1 MIRLIRTAVLLCALA
16 IPTLAQ
22 ATAQQPDVLLI
33 DGKEHALN
41 TNPLQAHLEAKGW
54 QPPKEGLISSANWR
68 DYIAE
73 WAVADGQLLL
83 KDVTILVES
92 KDEEMARKSILADLF
107 PGKTKIVADWYTGAL
122 IVPDGKMVQ
131 YVHMGYGSTY
141 EHYQVLRVSSG
152 RVIEQLS
159 MSAEEFKQYRARKFE
174 AFKRPDEFKKAYAE
188 LKRDSQ
194 GMTEEQMLGFMA
206 SFFAERYLAL

>member
-1 MIRLIRTAVLLCALA
+1 MIHTLALLCALVV
-16 IPTLAQ
+16 PSLAL
-22 ATAQQPDVLLI
+22 ATAQIPDVLLI

-41 TNPLQAHLEAKGW
+41 TNPLDAHLQAKGW
-54 QPPKEGLISSANWR
+54 TPPKEGLISSANWR
-68 DYIAE
+68 GYVAR

-83 KDVTILVES
+83 KDVTIMVEA

-107 PGKTKIVADWYTGAL
+107 PGKTQIVADWYTGAL
-122 IVPDGKMVQ
+122 IVPDGKMIH

-141 EHYQVLRVSSG
+141 DHYQVLRVSSG

-159 MSAEEFKQYRARKFE
+159 MSGEEFKQYRARKFE
-174 AFKRPDEFKKAYAE
+174 AFKQTDEFKKAYAE

-194 GMTEEQMLGFMA
+194 SLSEEQMLGFMA